1 MGKVKI
7 RLFAQLRRIAGVNEA
22 DLEIDDNTTLKDI
35 LDKSIKKFGP
45 EFEKNLKDTRTG
57 ELAPFLIMLGR
68 KEISSVRGDLNTK
81 VMDGDEISILEPV
94 GGGI

>member
-22 DLEIDDNTTLKDI
+22 DLEIDDNTTLQDV

-57 ELAPFLIMLGR
+57 
-68 KEISSVRGDLNTK
+68 
-81 VMDGDEISILEPV
+81 
-94 GGGI
+94 